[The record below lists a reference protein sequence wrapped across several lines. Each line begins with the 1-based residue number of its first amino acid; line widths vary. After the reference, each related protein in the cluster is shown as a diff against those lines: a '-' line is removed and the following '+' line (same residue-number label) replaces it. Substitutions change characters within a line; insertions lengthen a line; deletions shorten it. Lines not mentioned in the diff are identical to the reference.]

1 MESYLLISFNYDYDQ
16 VRNRVLE
23 SRGSILGLMG
33 RGVEIIWKLGLYWS
47 TLMYDCLVGRDKEVV
62 PYRAR
67 QLRNLLCDLGPSFIK
82 AGQVS
87 S

>member
-1 MESYLLISFNYDYDQ
+1 M
-16 VRNRVLE
+16 LE
-23 SRGSILGLMG
+23 SRGSLLGLMG

-47 TLMYDCLVGRDKEVV
+47 TLMYDFFVGRDKEVV

-87 S
+87 SYHSALSTGPFYL